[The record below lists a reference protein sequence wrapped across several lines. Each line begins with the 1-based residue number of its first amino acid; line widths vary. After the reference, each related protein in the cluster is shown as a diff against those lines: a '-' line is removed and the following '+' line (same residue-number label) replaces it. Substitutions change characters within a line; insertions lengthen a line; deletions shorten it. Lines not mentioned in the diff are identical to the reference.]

1 MNNNLV
7 TEAMKAYGAALGV
20 ADPIRTQ
27 FWDDRGLTMT
37 QLRLVCMLYP
47 HQKRPVSD
55 LADEMRVRPPTI
67 TGIADRLIKHGFVE
81 RLHDEDDR
89 RVVRIELTDEGR
101 RVLANLEAAGRA
113 YLTRVFGRMGEA
125 KVRQFIETMEE
136 FAKAADAVEHES
148 AAAAV

>member
-1 MNNNLV
+1 MDDTLV

-47 HQKRPVSD
+47 DQKRSVSD

-81 RLHDEDDR
+81 RTHDENDR
-89 RVVRIELTDEGR
+89 RVVRVELTDEGR
-101 RVLANLEAAGRA
+101 RVLSDLEAAGRA
-113 YLTRVFGRMGEA
+113 YLTQVFGRMGQA
-125 KVRQFIETMEE
+125 RVKQFIEIMNE
-136 FAKAADAVEHES
+136 FAQIADAVEEQ
-148 AAAAV
+148 AVATTA